1 MKRASAFGSEKVVS
15 SPPFCMFTVIGKD
28 TVPDFSEVLSYPLTL
43 KDCVTVDDHNEPVI
57 NIVIA
62 ITKGTVR
69 NINYIFPSVRVFS
82 IIDNQIM
89 QPLVVI
95 LLHKL

>member
-15 SPPFCMFTVIGKD
+15 SPPFCMFTVIDKD
-28 TVPDFSEVLSYPLTL
+28 TVPDFSKVLIYPLTL

-69 NINYIFPSVRVFS
+69 NIY
-82 IIDNQIM
+82 
-89 QPLVVI
+89 LY
-95 LLHKL
+95 

>member
-15 SPPFCMFTVIGKD
+15 SSPPFCMLTVIGKAD
-28 TVPDFSEVLSYPLTL
+28 TVPDFSEVLIYPLTL

-62 ITKGTVR
+62 MTEGIVR
-69 NINYIFPSVRVFS
+69 NIYFSVLFS
-82 IIDNQIM
+82 
-89 QPLVVI
+89 LV
-95 LLHKL
+95 